1 MNKFFVFILFYWS
14 FSAWA
19 VAGNTKTELKPETK
33 SQQEEITTGAD
44 KRKLATKTREEE
56 EDFVP
61 SLSDTLND
69 TNRLKSEI
77 KRQLAENSGSS
88 LKSDTVK
95 RQPKGILS
103 KSSASE
109 TAYFGDFEVNI
120 SERYEEDLAEVKQKR
135 KKK

>member
-33 SQQEEITTGAD
+33 SQQEEITTGTD

-69 TNRLKSEI
+69 TIDLK
-77 KRQLAENSGSS
+77 
-88 LKSDTVK
+88 VK
-95 RQPKGILS
+95 
-103 KSSASE
+103 
-109 TAYFGDFEVNI
+109 
-120 SERYEEDLAEVKQKR
+120 
-135 KKK
+135 